1 MAEFRRFVVDNSVVA
16 KWALRVPDEP
26 FLPEATVVLG
36 DFTSG
41 RIGLT
46 APDLLTYE
54 LGSTLRLAA
63 RRRRITEEASRREL
77 NDFLRLSIPLVYDP
91 DILRRALELSVQFGS
106 AYSDSV
112 YLALAEATGFPL
124 LHADDR
130 LRNALASRFAREL
143 WIGDYV
149 PVG

>member
-1 MAEFRRFVVDNSVVA
+1 MAEVLRLVVDNSVAA
-16 KWALRVPDEP
+16 KWGIRFSDED
-26 FLPEATVVLG
+26 FLPESLAVLG
-36 DFTSG
+36 DFLAG
-41 RIGLT
+41 RVGLIG
-46 APDLLTYE
+46 PYLLAYE
-54 LGSTLRLAA
+54 QGSSLRAAA